1 MTFFSLTFLLV
12 FLPASI
18 LLYYI
23 APRRLKNGV
32 LLFLSLV
39 FYQLLEPR
47 FFWWMAACIF
57 FDYGMGCIL
66 DACQERGGIRLIAL
80 LLSIGKSAALLWYG
94 ISCTRHGQP
103 SPVGIWIYPLSSA
116 GYVLDLYRGKAP
128 FEQNLVDFALYQCFF
143 GRIFFGPYVQ
153 YAVIRPQLKK
163 QKLTLASISS
173 GIVLLV
179 HGIAK
184 KVIIG
189 DNLFALYQAISA
201 IEEQERTLLSSWL
214 LLLSCMLGVYFILGG
229 YCDVARGLGH
239 IFSFKMPRNV
249 FFPLHT
255 RCVREFVER
264 FNISWLDYLR
274 QHVFF
279 SPFFTKGGAPWRC
292 LATVLCMLLY
302 GAWLYPA
309 VNGILWGAYLAL
321 FILLE
326 KYLLGGVLR
335 KLPDLLG
342 RAYTWLALLLS
353 FTLLVQP
360 SLSGWQ
366 SLLKTMFHFASGLW
380 YNDIIVYMLSQNYWV
395 LVLGV
400 LLSYPVMSW
409 ASSFLQKRWPVWVNI
424 FSVISNLGLMALTI
438 MFLI

>member
-1 MTFFSLTFLLV
+1 MTFFSLTFLLI

-32 LLFLSLV
+32 LLFLSLA
-39 FYQLLEPR
+39 FYQLLEPH

-66 DACQERGGIRLIAL
+66 YACRERRGIRLLAL
-80 LLSIGKSAALLWYG
+80 LLSAGKSAAFLWYG
-94 ISCTRHGQP
+94 ISCFSRGQP
-103 SPVGIWIYPLSSA
+103 SAVGIWIYPLSSA
-116 GYVLDLYRGKAP
+116 GYVLDLYRGEAP

-143 GRIFFGPYVQ
+143 GRIFLGPYVQ

-163 QKLTLASISS
+163 QKLTLTSIST
-173 GIVLLV
+173 GMVLLV
-179 HGIAK
+179 QGIAK
-184 KVIIG
+184 KVIVG
-189 DNLFALYQAISA
+189 DNLFMLYQTISA
-201 IEEQERTLLSSWL
+201 IEGQERTLLSSWL
-214 LLLSCMLGVYFILGG
+214 LLLSCMLGMYFIFGG

-255 RCVREFVER
+255 RCIREFVER
-264 FNISWLDYLR
+264 FNISWMDYLR
-274 QHVFF
+274 RHVFF
-279 SPFFTKGGAPWRC
+279 SPFWTKGGVLRQCAG
-292 LATVLCMLLY
+292 VLCMLLY
-302 GAWLYPA
+302 GAWLCPA
-309 VNGILWGAYLAL
+309 VNGILWGAYLAA

-326 KYLLGGVLR
+326 KYLFGGVLR

-342 RAYTWLALLLS
+342 RIYTWFVLLLS

-360 SLSGWQ
+360 SLVGWRA
-366 SLLKTMFHFASGLW
+366 LLKTMFHFEAGLW
-380 YNDIIVYMLSQNYWV
+380 YNDIIAYILSQNYWV
-395 LVLGV
+395 LALGL
-400 LLSYPVMSW
+400 LLSYPVMSR
-409 ASSFLQKRWPVWVNI
+409 ASSFLRKRWPVCVNI
-424 FSVISNLGLMALTI
+424 FSVVSNLGLVALTI